1 MNKMCIRTLAIIAL
15 AASSALADDAF
26 GQVAGSTRMA
36 GNAGQAKS
44 AQQGVVTIDG
54 IVGED
59 GTIGMEEK
67 DYVFL
72 FGNVHR
78 DTAVLRVLIQNA
90 PDYFNA
96 PDMPRFAII
105 GKERKFY
112 LGIGGFA
119 KASISY
125 DFANPI
131 TNPLCFVT
139 SSIPMENIPGNGAL
153 VQMNAGASNLFFNFI
168 ALPHTKNQIG
178 AYINFDFS
186 GNNANYGFS
195 LKSAY
200 LTYKGFTLGFKPSLF
215 TDGAASAP
223 TVDQQGP
230 NAMTFLFNTVLN
242 YQYAFNDHW
251 KVGVGLEM
259 PVVNAT
265 YNNYS
270 YQVNQRV
277 PDIPFYGQFSYKEG
291 KAWIRLSGLIR
302 NMYYR
307 NVSEGSTEDVFGYG
321 IKLSGTT
328 LIGRKVKLFY
338 QTVYGKGLGSY
349 IQDLQGLG
357 LDMVP
362 AGYGG
367 SGNTSDNSVSGPV
380 SGDGGLNNSLEL
392 GTLESVE
399 ALGSYTGVM
408 WQISPKFFTSATFS
422 EVECFYPKAAND
434 GSTAQP
440 VAVTAPAA
448 GTYGGG
454 TYSSG
459 TYGGNTYSSGTSGGG
474 TIIAFG
480 PATAPYTKATA
491 NNPAMANYAAQSDA
505 VTKKMQSAPTYKRS
519 KYFVANLFY
528 NITPS
533 VQAGVEYLW
542 GSREDTDGT
551 THHNT
556 RLQTAVRVNF

>member
-15 AASSALADDAF
+15 AASSVFADDAF
-26 GQVAGSTRMA
+26 GQVAR
-36 GNAGQAKS
+36 S
-44 AQQGVVTIDG
+44 AQQTKNAQQDVT
-54 IVGED
+54 VGA
-59 GTIGMEEK
+59 EEK

-112 LGIGGFA
+112 LGIGGYA

-139 SSIPMENIPGNGAL
+139 SSIPMENMPGNGAL

-186 GNNANYGFS
+186 GNNADYGFS

-215 TDGAASAP
+215 TDGAACAP

-230 NAMTFLFNTVLN
+230 NAMTFVFNTVLN
-242 YQYAFNDHW
+242 YQYAFNSHW
-251 KVGVGLEM
+251 KVGAGLEM

-265 YNNYS
+265 YNEYS
-270 YQVNQRV
+270 YQVNQRI
-277 PDIPFYGQFSYKEG
+277 PDIPFYGQFSYKDG
-291 KAWIRLSGLIR
+291 TAWIRLSGLIR

-307 NVSEGSTEDVFGYG
+307 DDIDGSTEDVLGYG
-321 IKLSGTT
+321 VKLSGTT
-328 LIGRKVKLFY
+328 PIGRQLKLFY

-357 LDMVP
+357 LDMAPKDTVQS
-362 AGYGG
+362 G
-367 SGNTSDNSVSGPV
+367 S
-380 SGDGGLNNSLEL
+380 
-392 GTLESVE
+392 LESVE
-399 ALGSYTGVM
+399 ALGSYTGLM
-408 WQISPKFFTSATFS
+408 WQISPKFCTSATFS
-422 EVECFYPKAAND
+422 EVECFLPN
-434 GSTAQP
+434 S
-440 VAVTAPAA
+440 VV
-448 GTYGGG
+448 
-454 TYSSG
+454 SS
-459 TYGGNTYSSGTSGGG
+459 
-474 TIIAFG
+474 
-480 PATAPYTKATA
+480 
-491 NNPAMANYAAQSDA
+491 
-505 VTKKMQSAPTYKRS
+505 TYKRGI
-519 KYFVANLFY
+519 YVVANVFY

-533 VQAGVEYLW
+533 VQAGMEYLW
-542 GSREDTDGT
+542 GSRENVNGE

>member
-1 MNKMCIRTLAIIAL
+1 MNKMCIRTLAIMAL
-15 AASSALADDAF
+15 AASSAFADDAF
-26 GQVAGSTRMA
+26 GQV
-36 GNAGQAKS
+36 S
-44 AQQGVVTIDG
+44 APQVTIDG
-54 IVGED
+54 IIGED
-59 GTIGMEEK
+59 GTIGAEEK

-112 LGIGGFA
+112 LGIGGYA

-139 SSIPMENIPGNGAL
+139 SSIPMEEIPGNGTL

-215 TDGAASAP
+215 TDGAACAP

-230 NAMTFLFNTVLN
+230 NAMTFVFNTVLN
-242 YQYAFNDHW
+242 YQYAFNSHW
-251 KVGVGLEM
+251 KVGAGLEM

-265 YNNYS
+265 YNEYS
-270 YQVNQRV
+270 YQVNQRI
-277 PDIPFYGQFSYKEG
+277 PDLPFYGQFSYKYG
-291 KAWIRLSGLIR
+291 TAWIRLSGLIR

-307 NVSEGSTEDVFGYG
+307 DDIDGSTEDVLGYG
-321 IKLSGTT
+321 VKLSGTT
-328 LIGRKVKLFY
+328 PIGRQLKLFY

-357 LDMVP
+357 LDMAPKDTVQS
-362 AGYGG
+362 G
-367 SGNTSDNSVSGPV
+367 S
-380 SGDGGLNNSLEL
+380 
-392 GTLESVE
+392 LESVE
-399 ALGSYTGVM
+399 ALGSYTGLM
-408 WQISPKFFTSATFS
+408 WQISPKFCTSATFS
-422 EVECFYPKAAND
+422 EVECFLPN
-434 GSTAQP
+434 S
-440 VAVTAPAA
+440 VV
-448 GTYGGG
+448 
-454 TYSSG
+454 SS
-459 TYGGNTYSSGTSGGG
+459 
-474 TIIAFG
+474 
-480 PATAPYTKATA
+480 
-491 NNPAMANYAAQSDA
+491 
-505 VTKKMQSAPTYKRS
+505 TYKRGI
-519 KYFVANLFY
+519 YVVANVFY

-533 VQAGVEYLW
+533 VQAGMEYLW
-542 GSREDTDGT
+542 GSRENVNGETR
-551 THHNT
+551 HNT

>member
-1 MNKMCIRTLAIIAL
+1 MNKMCIRTLAIMAL
-15 AASSALADDAF
+15 AASSAFADDAF
-26 GQVAGSTRMA
+26 GQVAGNSRMA
-36 GNAGQAKS
+36 TNAAG
-44 AQQGVVTIDG
+44 AQSVPQGKVTIDG
-54 IVGED
+54 IIGED
-59 GTIGMEEK
+59 GTIGAEEK

-78 DTAVLRVLIQNA
+78 DTAVLRVLVQNA

-112 LGIGGFA
+112 LGIGGYA

-131 TNPLCFVT
+131 NNPLCFVS
-139 SSIPMENIPGNGAL
+139 SSIPMEEIPGNGSL
-153 VQMNAGASNLFFNFI
+153 LQMNAGASNLFFNFI

-200 LTYKGFTLGFKPSLF
+200 LSYKGFTLGFKPSLF

-230 NAMTFLFNTVLN
+230 NSMTFVFNTVLN

-259 PVVNAT
+259 PAVDAT

-321 IKLSGTT
+321 VKLSGTT
-328 LIGRKVKLFY
+328 LLGRKVKLFY

-362 AGYGG
+362 VG
-367 SGNTSDNSVSGPV
+367 SGTSGFVTSGFVTSGLGGLDNS
-380 SGDGGLNNSLEL
+380 LNL

-399 ALGSYTGVM
+399 ALGSYTGLM
-408 WQISPKFFTSATFS
+408 WQISPKLITSATFS
-422 EVECFYPKAAND
+422 EVECFYPKGAND
-434 GSTAQP
+434 GSPAQP
-440 VAVTAPAA
+440 VAVTEPAAVTDPAA
-448 GTYGGG
+448 GTY
-454 TYSSG
+454 
-459 TYGGNTYSSGTSGGG
+459 GGG

>member
-1 MNKMCIRTLAIIAL
+1 MNKMCIRTLAIMAM

-26 GQVAGSTRMA
+26 CQVAGGTRAA
-36 GNAGQAKS
+36 GNAAQAQS
-44 AQQGVVTIDG
+44 APQTTNLSQARVTVDGVVG
-54 IVGED
+54 AD
-59 GTIGMEEK
+59 GTMGAEEK

-112 LGIGGFA
+112 LGIGGYA

-125 DFANPI
+125 DFANPV

-139 SSIPMENIPGNGAL
+139 SSIPMEEIPGNGTL

-215 TDGAASAP
+215 TDGAACAP

-242 YQYAFNDHW
+242 YQYAFNSHW

-328 LIGRKVKLFY
+328 PLGRKVKLFY

-362 AGYGG
+362 ASASGTCGTSGTSGTSGISGTAASASASGTCGFGG
-367 SGNTSDNSVSGPV
+367 LDNS
-380 SGDGGLNNSLEL
+380 LKL

-399 ALGSYTGVM
+399 ALGSYTGLM
-408 WQISPKFFTSATFS
+408 WQISPKFYTSATFS
-422 EVECFYPKAAND
+422 EVECFYPEAADD
-434 GSTAQP
+434 GSTAQS
-440 VAVTAPAA
+440 V
-448 GTYGGG
+448 
-454 TYSSG
+454 S
-459 TYGGNTYSSGTSGGG
+459 
-474 TIIAFG
+474 
-480 PATAPYTKATA
+480 
-491 NNPAMANYAAQSDA
+491 M
-505 VTKKMQSAPTYKRS
+505 YKRS
-519 KYFVANLFY
+519 KYFVANMFY

-533 VQAGVEYLW
+533 VQAGLEYLW
-542 GSREDTDGT
+542 GSRENVDGT
-551 THHNT
+551 THHDT

>member
-1 MNKMCIRTLAIIAL
+1 
-15 AASSALADDAF
+15 
-26 GQVAGSTRMA
+26 
-36 GNAGQAKS
+36 
-44 AQQGVVTIDG
+44 
-54 IVGED
+54 
-59 GTIGMEEK
+59 
-67 DYVFL
+67 
-72 FGNVHR
+72 
-78 DTAVLRVLIQNA
+78 
-90 PDYFNA
+90 A

-112 LGIGGFA
+112 LGIGGYA

-139 SSIPMENIPGNGAL
+139 SSIPMEEIPGNGTL

-215 TDGAASAP
+215 TDGAACAP

-242 YQYAFNDHW
+242 YQYAFNNHW
-251 KVGVGLEM
+251 KVGIGLEM

-291 KAWIRLSGLIR
+291 TAWIRLSGLIR

-321 IKLSGTT
+321 IKLSGSTP
-328 LIGRKVKLFY
+328 LGRKVKLYY

-362 AGYGG
+362 AGYGT
-367 SGNTSDNSVSGPV
+367 SGTSGTSGFGGLDNS
-380 SGDGGLNNSLEL
+380 LKL

-399 ALGSYTGVM
+399 ALGSYTGLM
-408 WQISPKFFTSATFS
+408 WQISPKFYTSATFS
-422 EVECFYPKAAND
+422 EVECFYPKAA
-434 GSTAQP
+434 
-440 VAVTAPAA
+440 A
-448 GTYGGG
+448 GT
-454 TYSSG
+454 
-459 TYGGNTYSSGTSGGG
+459 
-474 TIIAFG
+474 
-480 PATAPYTKATA
+480 
-491 NNPAMANYAAQSDA
+491 
-505 VTKKMQSAPTYKRS
+505 VTKKMQPDSTYKRS

-533 VQAGVEYLW
+533 VQAGLEYLW
-542 GSREDTDGT
+542 GSRENTDGT
-551 THHNT
+551 THHDT

>member
-15 AASSALADDAF
+15 AASSAFADDAF
-26 GQVAGSTRMA
+26 CQVARN
-36 GNAGQAKS
+36 NAAQAQSAKQTTSVAQAKVTVD
-44 AQQGVVTIDG
+44 GVVDAG
-54 IVGED
+54 AD
-59 GTIGMEEK
+59 EK

-112 LGIGGFA
+112 LGIGGYA

-125 DFANPI
+125 DFTNPI

-139 SSIPMENIPGNGAL
+139 SSIPMENMPGNGAL
-153 VQMNAGASNLFFNFI
+153 VQMSAGSSNLFFNFI

-215 TDGAASAP
+215 TDGAACAP

-242 YQYAFNDHW
+242 YQYAFNSHW

-265 YNNYS
+265 YNEYS
-270 YQVNQRV
+270 YQVNQRI

-307 NVSEGSTEDVFGYG
+307 NDVDGSTEDVFGYG
-321 IKLSGTT
+321 VKLSGTT
-328 LIGRKVKLFY
+328 PIGRKVKLFY

-357 LDMVP
+357 LDMAPEDIRQQSGSSDSTFDGDPVP
-362 AGYGG
+362 DG
-367 SGNTSDNSVSGPV
+367 S
-380 SGDGGLNNSLEL
+380 
-392 GTLESVE
+392 LESVE
-399 ALGSYTGVM
+399 ALGSYTGLM

-422 EVECFYPKAAND
+422 EVECFLPN
-434 GSTAQP
+434 SVVP
-440 VAVTAPAA
+440 
-448 GTYGGG
+448 
-454 TYSSG
+454 S
-459 TYGGNTYSSGTSGGG
+459 
-474 TIIAFG
+474 
-480 PATAPYTKATA
+480 
-491 NNPAMANYAAQSDA
+491 
-505 VTKKMQSAPTYKRS
+505 TYKRGIYVVS
-519 KYFVANLFY
+519 NVFY

-542 GSREDTDGT
+542 GSRENVNGE